1 MRQRPSTT
9 TGPLA
14 THEGALTIQHQQL
27 FYRQMVPRGSNST
40 RKHHLVF
47 LHEGL
52 GCTAM
57 WHDFPALVV
66 GDTGLPSVVYD
77 RAGYGRS
84 SRQVSPRDERYLH
97 IEARDILPRL
107 LDSLQIEHAI
117 LIGHSDG
124 GSIALLAAAACPERI
139 AGIVTEAAH
148 VFVEP
153 LTLEGIRETVA
164 AYDQRHLEQRLA
176 RYHGNKARELFF
188 AWADT
193 WRSPSFR
200 NWNIEDCLGMIQ
212 CPALI
217 IQGREDPYGSA
228 RQVESI
234 VAGIG
239 PQATPL
245 LISDCGHAPHR
256 DAPGQ
261 VRDAIAEFVTSLP

>member
-1 MRQRPSTT
+1 MNERLSAT
-9 TGPLA
+9 TGPLD
-14 THEGALTIQHQQL
+14 TQEGLLTIQHQRL
-27 FYRQMVPRGSNST
+27 FYRRMAAPGFKLNTQP
-40 RKHHLVF
+40 HLVF

-57 WHDFPALVV
+57 WHDFPARVAS
-66 GDTGLPSVVYD
+66 DTGLPCVIYD
-77 RAGYGRS
+77 RSGHGQS
-84 SRQVSPRDERYLH
+84 SGHAPPRDKRYLH
-97 IEARDILPRL
+97 IEAQDILPQL
-107 LDSLQIEHAI
+107 LDSLQIDRAI

-124 GSIALLAAAACPERI
+124 GSIALLTAAACPERI

-164 AYDQRHLEQRLA
+164 AYEPRHLEQRLT
-176 RYHGNKARELFF
+176 RYHGSKARNLFF

-193 WRSPSFR
+193 WQSPSFR
-200 NWNIEDCLGMIQ
+200 RWNIEDCLGRIQ
-212 CPALI
+212 CPTLV

-234 VAGIG
+234 VNGIG

-245 LISDCGHAPHR
+245 LIPRCGHAPHR
-256 DAPGQ
+256 DTPER
-261 VRDAIAEFVTSLP
+261 VREAIAQFVKPLQ